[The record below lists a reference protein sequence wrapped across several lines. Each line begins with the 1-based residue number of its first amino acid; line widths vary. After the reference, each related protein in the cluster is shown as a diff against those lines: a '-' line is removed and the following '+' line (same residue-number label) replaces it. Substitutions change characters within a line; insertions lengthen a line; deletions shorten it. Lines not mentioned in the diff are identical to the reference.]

1 MVQTATNPDTNERV
15 ALIGGQWQPVL
26 KSATNG
32 SGVKAYLIGDKW
44 ITDDG
49 ATPSRPTPVIAP
61 QQPKLNSDILPNIGF
76 GVVME
81 PFAKMASGMIAKPLS
96 EIAGVAAAAKDR
108 ITGNIEGDP
117 TGFKNYI
124 QGSLTYQPRTVA
136 GASNLNPINA
146 LNNAVGAGLE
156 WAGGKAAGLVEDPNR
171 EAYSARNVIANALR
185 EAVPQ
190 AIGIGMVKAAPTIT
204 KKVGEYQI
212 AKAIEK
218 GAAEQEFLV
227 RQAGLMK
234 TAKEGVGLGLSADP
248 AAMNPTVSNRVQ
260 STMTGPESIVKVASG
275 RNTKV
280 LPSIAKRQMGIEQ
293 GVSLAGDEGKAAV
306 AKALAVH
313 DAPYAQVAALPEIVV
328 SPEALQSIQALKQT
342 PILGAKADAIA
353 ANSVIDDAVA
363 GLKPQRDSLT
373 NSIKYQR
380 SPAQILTDIQQLREK
395 AQKVFE
401 SSSPTT
407 AQTATAKTQ
416 WALAKRLEGLID
428 DTVGA
433 TNPNLLQSL
442 RDARVAKAQIH
453 AWRDAITP
461 EGKIDTQSLVKR
473 LVNDDLLTGE
483 IKTVAEF
490 ASAFPK
496 AMGLKSAEA
505 QTLALDHAKRWGLG
519 GLVGYGVGHLVG
531 QPVIGGIVGAAVGE
545 GAGTLNAMRLTNK
558 GVQNANALSVS
569 ARLAN
574 RTPPSETRIE
584 LNNMASNRK

>member
-1 MVQTATNPDTNERV
+1 MANIQDQITQARAAGYSDDDIAAHLSKTPDYGSKMQTALSAGYKPTEILAHLVP
-15 ALIGGQWQPVL
+15 AQP
-26 KSATNG
+26 A
-32 SGVKAYLIGDKW
+32 
-44 ITDDG
+44 
-49 ATPSRPTPVIAP
+49 AP
-61 QQPKLNSDILPNIGF
+61 QQSKLNSDILPNIGF
-76 GVVME
+76 GVAME
-81 PFAKMASGMIAKPLS
+81 PLAKMASGMIAKP
-96 EIAGVAAAAKDR
+96 AGDVVGLAR
-108 ITGNIEGDP
+108 MGINMVTGNHDVDP
-117 TGFKNYI
+117 I
-124 QGSLTYQPRTVA
+124 ALQRQVQGGLTYQPRTVA

-146 LNNAVGAGLE
+146 LNNAAGAVMSAPGNYL
-156 WAGGKAAGLVEDPNR
+156 ADKVANPDLP
-171 EAYSARNVIANALR
+171 AYSHQNITANALR

-190 AIGIGMVKAAPTIT
+190 VIGIGMVKAAPTIT
-204 KKVGEYQI
+204 KRVGEYQI

-218 GAAEQEFLV
+218 GAAEQDFLV

-558 GVQNANALSVS
+558 GIQNANALSVS